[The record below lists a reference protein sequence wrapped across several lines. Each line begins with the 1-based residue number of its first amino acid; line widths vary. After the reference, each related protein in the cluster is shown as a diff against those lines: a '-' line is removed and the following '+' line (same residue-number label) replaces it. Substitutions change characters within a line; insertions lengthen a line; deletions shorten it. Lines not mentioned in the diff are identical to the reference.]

1 MTNMPQ
7 LDPNQIQAMILMLQS
22 MLSQQTNVSDA
33 PSAKPKKP
41 RSKKASNQSTS
52 NGRINKF
59 DSMTEKNLHKEDI
72 EIDRKL
78 SQIPPVPRARKF
90 NTLNVQCRVCGKRE
104 EINPTL
110 LSDAPDRYKCNKCS
124 VSPG

>member
-1 MTNMPQ
+1 MSNEIYTLNN
-7 LDPNQIQAMILMLQS
+7 LIKNHSHLLKSEDRSDLEN

-59 DSMTEKNLHKEDI
+59 DSMTEKNLHKED
-72 EIDRKL
+72 
-78 SQIPPVPRARKF
+78 
-90 NTLNVQCRVCGKRE
+90 
-104 EINPTL
+104 
-110 LSDAPDRYKCNKCS
+110 
-124 VSPG
+124 